1 MAKKLP
7 TTKVIEIMEDR
18 GYRISLKYKKYIKDY
33 INNTPAMKTKLD
45 EQKFDE
51 LATDMEKVL
60 QWRYDLDFC

>member
-7 TTKVIEIMEDR
+7 TTKVIEIMESR
-18 GYRISLKYKKYIKDY
+18 GCSISLKYKKYIKDY
-33 INNTPAMKTKLD
+33 INNTPTMKAKLD